1 MNAWINIEVSP
12 DDQEIVAIDRM
23 EQALGNVPKQIYK
36 VRELITRFEVCHFKY
51 QRHYQHIIESIAAL
65 HPTVDV
71 DRIGS
76 NHPRH
81 GENAVKNDRTGR
93 SLIGQQYIS
102 SLRFWPDNV
111 PTSSD
116 DSLKKMSQQVTAW
129 LGEKNDT
136 KERLVRQ
143 LVARLLY
150 QSMEDY
156 LRGGELEE
164 LEYHVMATDICNYS
178 FPQNLEEV
186 IQAIGKLKPVIDF
199 EGCGTYNAEIK
210 SFISIEFERLSK
222 WLKEGTLDG
231 DNKLGEKVPMK
242 SWLVAS
248 LAKTMKA
255 QIHLTDSLP
264 TF

>member
-1 MNAWINIEVSP
+1 
-12 DDQEIVAIDRM
+12 M

-51 QRHYQHIIESIAAL
+51 RQHYQHIIESIAAL
-65 HPTVDV
+65 HPAVDV

-81 GENAVKNDRTGR
+81 GENAVKNDKTGR
-93 SLIGQQYIS
+93 SRIGQQYIY
-102 SLRFWPDNV
+102 SLRLWLDNV
-111 PTSSD
+111 PISSD
-116 DSLKKMSQQVTAW
+116 DSQKKMSQRVTTW
-129 LGEKNDT
+129 LGEKNDN

-143 LVARLLY
+143 LMARLLY

-156 LRGGELEE
+156 LRGGELGE
-164 LEYHVMATDICNYS
+164 LEYHIMATDICNYS

-199 EGCGTYNAEIK
+199 EGCGTYNAEIM
-210 SFISIEFERLSK
+210 SFISKEFERLCK
-222 WLKEGTLDG
+222 WLQEDTPDS
-231 DNKLGEKVPMK
+231 DNKLGETVPIK

-248 LAKTMKA
+248 LAKTMKE

-264 TF
+264 TL